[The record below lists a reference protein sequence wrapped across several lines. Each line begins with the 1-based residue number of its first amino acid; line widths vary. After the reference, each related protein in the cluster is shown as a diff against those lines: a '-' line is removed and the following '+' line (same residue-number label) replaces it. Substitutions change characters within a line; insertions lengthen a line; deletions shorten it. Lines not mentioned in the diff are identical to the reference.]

1 MELLGRLD
9 HYDALLL
16 RNLLI
21 VIIGDAKDSPLFKA
35 LLELLALD
43 RDLFH
48 REQPVRVLR
57 LPKNSR

>member
-9 HYDALLL
+9 RCGALLL
-16 RNLLI
+16 RSLLI
-21 VIIGDAKDSPLFKA
+21 VIIGGAEDSSLSKA